1 LGGIA
6 SSLEQNQSPCV
17 LFDLKQ
23 KGVFFKEKWLKTAEK
38 RAKMG
43 LF

>member
-17 LFDLKQ
+17 LFDVKQ
-23 KGVFFKEKWLKTAEK
+23 KGVFFKEKGLETVEK
-38 RAKMG
+38 QAKCG